1 MILPPNHAA
10 ANGGAPRGS
19 VVELG
24 LRRACE
30 SGLLLAYHLYAKVQ
44 QARVQRI
51 IERDQ
56 EGVPRGQCSRVAR
69 LPYAGALARQARRA
83 NSGGY
88 PVMLRNVAAIIPVLV
103 LLGCAS
109 SQTVSRVQFERLKT
123 QRQEPKV
130 SAWYYVGSKDA
141 YHYFHH
147 YDLGDD
153 QKDFRISEAE
163 LPWQD
168 TFPVTWRRSH
178 WRALDWGVPR
188 L

>member
-1 MILPPNHAA
+1 
-10 ANGGAPRGS
+10 
-19 VVELG
+19 
-24 LRRACE
+24 
-30 SGLLLAYHLYAKVQ
+30 
-44 QARVQRI
+44 
-51 IERDQ
+51 
-56 EGVPRGQCSRVAR
+56 
-69 LPYAGALARQARRA
+69 
-83 NSGGY
+83 
-88 PVMLRNVAAIIPVLV
+88 MLRNVAAIIPVLV

-147 YDLGDD
+147 DDLGDD

-168 TFPVTWRRSH
+168 TFPLTRRRSH
-178 WRALDWGVPR
+178 WRALDWGVR
-188 L
+188 SL